1 MTPNG
6 GALVQAVH
14 EMQRRLRVAEPPPPR
29 ERRDGIELNFGSA
42 LGVVFHAYTDA
53 SDEAIDGVPGGRRGY
68 QVLVAATRD
77 TPDSQTGLAVRLG
90 VDTSTMVGL
99 IDDLE
104 CAGLVERR
112 IDRADRRRRQIV
124 ATERGRLLDA
134 SVRKKMQLAEDNI
147 LRCFDSAEREAF
159 RSMLGRLAAC
169 ARDDDATRRTAEP
182 PGPDLDRP
190 AARLDHRQS
199 QWARTV

>member
-1 MTPNG
+1 MNPNG

-14 EMQRRLRVAEPPPPR
+14 EMQRRLRVAEPAPPR
-29 ERRDGIELNFGSA
+29 ERRDDIELNVGFA
-42 LGVVFHAYTDA
+42 LGVVFHSYTDA
-53 SDEAIDGVPGGRRGY
+53 ADEAIEEVPGGRRGY

-77 TPDSQTGLAVRLG
+77 TPDSQAGLAVQLG

-104 CAGLVERR
+104 YAGLVERR

-147 LRCFDSAEREAF
+147 LRCFDSTEQQAF
-159 RSMLGRLAAC
+159 REMLGRLATR
-169 ARDDDATRRTAEP
+169 AREADATQGTADP
-182 PGPDLDRP
+182 PCADPDRP

-199 QWARTV
+199 QWAQTV